1 MKIHEMLT
9 AVGERLS
16 EQAAEWWAG
25 AGQELID
32 EIALIAQRDGI
43 DVAVTAIEELA
54 TAAGEKV

>member
-9 AVGERLS
+9 VVCGLLS

-32 EIALIAQRDGI
+32 EITLIAQRDGI
-43 DVAVTAIEELA
+43 EAAVAAVEELA
-54 TAAGEKV
+54 TPAGEEE